1 MSEPQL
7 DREKLRA
14 VVRRLDVED
23 LLRVLD
29 RAMALLPPASLLTLI
44 EGYVWPSD
52 LLPDGEPREDPLGAV
67 RRFTRASLE
76 GRYYESFTVNSR
88 NCTQKS
94 RGTQVWIAECHRL
107 LDLCLVAAR
116 ERPDADVRAA
126 FETLFLL
133 LQQVDE
139 LPDEIIFLADEHGSW
154 QVSVHWREVLP
165 AWFACLAL
173 SAEPD
178 EFASAVRSAIG
189 YFVHYD
195 AARLLSEAQ
204 RVATEAQRA
213 GLEALP
219 APERYGSLALGWNL
233 S

>member
-1 MSEPQL
+1 MSEPKV

-52 LLPDGEPREDPLGAV
+52 LQPDGGPQEDLLGAV

-76 GRYYESFTVNSR
+76 GTYYESFNVNSR

-107 LDLCLVAAR
+107 LDLCVIAAR

-133 LQQVDE
+133 LEQVDE
-139 LPDEIIFLADEHGSW
+139 LLDEIIFLADEHGSW
-154 QVSVHWREVLP
+154 QVSVHWPEVLP

-173 SAEPD
+173 GAEPD
-178 EFASAVRSAIG
+178 EFANAVRSAIG
-189 YFVHYD
+189 YFVHCE
-195 AARLLSEAQ
+195 AARLLPEAL
-204 RVATEAQRA
+204 RVANPAQRA
-213 GLEALP
+213 ALEVQP
-219 APERYGSLALGWNL
+219 PPSQYGSLELG
-233 S
+233 

>member
-1 MSEPQL
+1 MSEPQV

-23 LLRVLD
+23 LL
-29 RAMALLPPASLLTLI
+29 
-44 EGYVWPSD
+44 
-52 LLPDGEPREDPLGAV
+52 GAV
-67 RRFTRASLE
+67 RRFTRASLD
-76 GRYYESFTVNSR
+76 GAYYESFDVNSR

-107 LDLCLVAAR
+107 IDLCVVAAR

-133 LQQVDE
+133 LEQVDE

-154 QVSVHWREVLP
+154 QVSVCWPAVLP
-165 AWFACLAL
+165 AWFSCLAL
-173 SAEPD
+173 SAEPA

-189 YFVHYD
+189 YFVHYET
-195 AARLLSEAQ
+195 ARLLPEAL
-204 RVATEAQRA
+204 RVANAAQRA
-213 GLEALP
+213 SLEALQVP
-219 APERYGSLALGWNL
+219 VKVGSLNL
-233 S
+233 EWSL